1 MPASMRTISTI
12 KVLHT
17 CNVATAQFDAVCWLL
32 PLPINVFTVFNSFY
46 TLVSVCVCVY
56 CKITWNH
63 VQGGLKVVTDII
75 LFILIHAHVPNFGQC
90 YHAVTFSIAPLTT
103 TTADIFLR
111 QPFIREQVHETY
123 RQTSISQCIGPDLGE
138 REQLACPQIKHVRM
152 HRHRR
157 RGE

>member
-1 MPASMRTISTI
+1 MLAAATSNQRLYRLQQF
-12 KVLHT
+12 LHT
-17 CNVATAQFDAVCWLL
+17 GEC
-32 PLPINVFTVFNSFY
+32 
-46 TLVSVCVCVY
+46 VCVCVY

-111 QPFIREQVHETY
+111 
-123 RQTSISQCIGPDLGE
+123 
-138 REQLACPQIKHVRM
+138 
-152 HRHRR
+152 
-157 RGE
+157 